1 MPSTEPVSAK
11 LTMKLEASTGYEAD
25 CSATISLAQ
34 WGDLNAIVHGTP
46 TERERQL
53 VAENVI
59 LREDLN
65 DARTGWEQATE
76 DMREAEEVLA
86 KERALREKLVAAL
99 RVTTNDLA
107 VAIEQSGKDP
117 ADDARIQRARAALAA
132 AEAA

>member
-1 MPSTEPVSAK
+1 
-11 LTMKLEASTGYEAD
+11 MKLEASTGYEAD

-34 WGDLNAIVHGTP
+34 WGDLNAIVHGTT

-76 DMREAEEVLA
+76 DVREADEVLA
-86 KERALREKLVAAL
+86 KERALRKKLVNAL
-99 RVTTNDLA
+99 EEARA
-107 VAIEQSGKDP
+107 AIEAQ
-117 ADDARIQRARAALAA
+117 DDQAIQMMMALVQISAALAA